1 MSSKDVYLVVCSN
14 LTILMLS
21 VNQDERVISG
31 WGLLCNHGDYCLG
44 TLCGE
49 CSSGYSVTLDLQS
62 CSPNDCVIGLVLFI
76 LFSCKWVWF
85 VSERG
90 YLVIF

>member
-1 MSSKDVYLVVCSN
+1 
-14 LTILMLS
+14 MLS